1 MQPRQVTVMGLIS
14 GIIFITFISMVE
26 NNECEEKGQYRAVNG
41 FCCHLCRAGFS
52 WFHDCYSDDSDSLCL
67 PCMPGK
73 NYMDVANR
81 GPECKKCSTCN
92 VLYEYVQQDC
102 TVTSDTVCQCKDGY
116 SRPHPSQPCGVTLNT
131 AADKNITIPFV
142 IAAGIV
148 TILLVALVALLIYR
162 KKKCLYPIELTG
174 QMREMLPLINK
185 ERPKDI
191 FENQRKLIEK
201 RMKSSD
207 AEFWKLLHGFL
218 PDVYKLVSE
227 NSYFI
232 LYEMRKKYNMNISD
246 YWEAYEATDSS
257 ERAVCILNHFINEG
271 EICQGL
277 LDVIHAGQDKKT
289 QLQTLL
295 DFAEKCSP
303 VLDPDTAH
311 KELLISADHKTATWI
326 KDAPDKPE
334 HPDRFDYWMHVL
346 SSNSFS
352 EGCHCWVV
360 NVREVTN
367 FRIGVAYGKIARK
380 GESNACLI
388 GYNSMSWCLRK
399 YNNKFRAWHDKESIE
414 LEVNENPRRIG
425 LGLDYDA
432 GLLLFYNAD
441 SNKHLHTFYAHFA
454 QPLHAAFYV
463 WGAAL
468 TIEPVNDYNYCE

>member
-1 MQPRQVTVMGLIS
+1 
-14 GIIFITFISMVE
+14 
-26 NNECEEKGQYRAVNG
+26 
-41 FCCHLCRAGFS
+41 
-52 WFHDCYSDDSDSLCL
+52 
-67 PCMPGK
+67 
-73 NYMDVANR
+73 
-81 GPECKKCSTCN
+81 
-92 VLYEYVQQDC
+92 
-102 TVTSDTVCQCKDGY
+102 
-116 SRPHPSQPCGVTLNT
+116 
-131 AADKNITIPFV
+131 
-142 IAAGIV
+142 
-148 TILLVALVALLIYR
+148 
-162 KKKCLYPIELTG
+162 
-174 QMREMLPLINK
+174 MRETLPLINK

-207 AEFWKLLHGFL
+207 AEFWRKLHELL

-232 LYEMRKKYNMNISD
+232 LYEMYKKYNMKISD

-277 LDVIHAGQDKKT
+277 LDVIHAGQDKQT

-295 DFAEKCSP
+295 DSAGKCSP
-303 VLDPDTAH
+303 VLDPNTAH

-334 HPDRFDYWMHVL
+334 HPDRFDYWVHVV

-360 NVREVTN
+360 NVRDVTN
-367 FRIGVAYGKIARK
+367 LRIGVAYGKIPRK

-399 YNNKFRAWHDKESIE
+399 YKNTFRAWHDKESIE
-414 LEVNENPRRIG
+414 LKVNEDPCRIG

-441 SNKHLHTFYAHFA
+441 NNKHLHTFYARFA
-454 QPLHAAFYV
+454 QPLHAALYV
-463 WGAAL
+463 WGGAL
-468 TIEPVNDYNYCE
+468 TIEPVNN